1 MATKLTQSVVDKIR
15 HDQKPGKQIYDASVS
30 GLRIVVGKNSAS

>member
-15 HDQKPGKQIYDASVS
+15 HDQKPGKQIYDAAVS
-30 GLRIVVGKNSAS
+30 GLSDRRW